1 MDSITINVAPALANA
16 FKNSDEMKR
25 RNAEIYI
32 NAFLNEIFSEEPAN
46 ERLFRTM
53 KKATAE
59 AKSQGFNP
67 EMMDELLNDDE

>member
-1 MDSITINVAPALANA
+1 MDSITINVAPSLANA
-16 FKNSDEMKR
+16 FKNADEIKR

-46 ERLFRTM
+46 DRLFNTM

-59 AKSQGFNP
+59 AKSHGFSP
-67 EMMDELLNDDE
+67 EMMNELLKDDE